1 MTPFFAAT
9 HDDFVHPSQ
18 KVAEPQQINP
28 NNRDK
33 LTTPFYRMKKDSLR
47 FQKLR
52 FLFTWSRPR
61 RSSLSPTTSE
71 RMSSRD
77 GQFSNKIRLYGM
89 GYRIHL
95 TILEISW
102 AGRVQGPRDNG
113 KLDLLELLALDTG
126 SFGKPFLGFPEDLT
140 LLNIIS
146 TC

>member
-1 MTPFFAAT
+1 
-9 HDDFVHPSQ
+9 
-18 KVAEPQQINP
+18 
-28 NNRDK
+28 
-33 LTTPFYRMKKDSLR
+33 
-47 FQKLR
+47 
-52 FLFTWSRPR
+52 
-61 RSSLSPTTSE
+61 
-71 RMSSRD
+71 MSSRD
-77 GQFSNKIRLYGM
+77 GQFSNKIRSYGM

-95 TILEISW
+95 TILEISR